1 MAFTFTARLLGKT
14 LGKTLGMAVCLAHL
28 LSACGGSS
36 APEAAQPLP
45 ATSGPVAASNT
56 ALSLGLDQLIAGFM
70 TAKGVSALSLAV
82 IGKDGR
88 VVHDK
93 GYGYLDA
100 TQQRAL
106 PADALMV
113 TASVVKPVTAAA
125 IQQLAAL
132 GRLSLSDHVFC
143 SGRNAPCWLSADL
156 LSADTDPRV
165 QDISIA
171 HLIAHQAGWDRRLH
185 NGLDLDHLEAQV
197 QQSLGLNTPP
207 SSDDD
212 LRYWLRR
219 PLDFTPGTQTA
230 YSSTSYMLLGRIV
243 ERASQ
248 QDYVGFVQ
256 AQLLKPLG
264 VSADDFKL
272 ANSPLSQR
280 DAREPNYLTGQS
292 APSIYQPGKTVSA
305 QDGTLNGSN
314 WVAAVSSLT
323 TARALAL
330 FASRYTLQT
339 SASGVD
345 MAGNGLPLAG
355 QTHDGFHFGELPG
368 TTSIIRQLP
377 SGSSYAV
384 LMNKAEE
391 QASDSYHVALMAQID
406 AALAASGF

>member
-1 MAFTFTARLLGKT
+1 M
-14 LGKTLGMAVCLAHL
+14 LGMALCLAHI
-28 LSACGGSS
+28 LSACGGSGS
-36 APEAAQPLP
+36 PDAAQPQPQTLP
-45 ATSGPVAASNT
+45 VTSGPVATPNA
-56 ALSLGLDQLIAGFM
+56 ALSASLDQLITGFM
-70 TAKGVSALSLAV
+70 AAKGVSALSLTV
-82 IGKDGR
+82 TGKDGQ

-93 GYGYLDA
+93 GYGYTDA
-100 TQQRAL
+100 AQQRAL

-113 TASVVKPVTAAA
+113 SASVVKPITAAA
-125 IQQLAAL
+125 IQQLAAA

-143 SGRNAPCWLSADL
+143 TGRNAPCWLSANL

-165 QDISIA
+165 SDISIA
-171 HLIAHQAGWDRRLH
+171 HLMAHQAGWDRRLH

-197 QQSLGLNTPP
+197 QQSLGLSTPP

-219 PLDFTPGTQTA
+219 PLDFAPGTQTA
-230 YSSTSYMLLGRIV
+230 YSSTSYMLLGRVV
-243 ERASQ
+243 ELASQ

-256 AQLLKPLG
+256 TQLLKPLG
-264 VSADDFKL
+264 VSATDFKI

-280 DAREPNYLTGQS
+280 DAREPNYLTGLS

-305 QDGTLNGSN
+305 IDGTLNGST
-314 WVAAVSSLT
+314 WVSAVSSLT

-330 FASRYTLQT
+330 FASRYALQT
-339 SASGVD
+339 NASGVD

-355 QTHDGFHFGELPG
+355 KAQDGFHFGELPG
-368 TTSIIRQLP
+368 TTSIIRQRA
-377 SGSSYAV
+377 SGSCYAV

-406 AALAASGF
+406 AALAAAGF